1 MFLWHTQVLFDFWHF
16 FVLLLQRIR
25 KCILPDG
32 LKTGS
37 EQFKATFLVHKQLG
51 QIKAVLED
59 LYRRYNHAEFIPP
72 DPLQWVYRYKYKADR
87 EIVAFL
93 AAALAYGRVEQINK
107 SLEKLFAV
115 MGKSPAGFVYDFS
128 KRQRADF
135 LNFKH
140 RFNTGDDICDLFLL
154 LRNVLRQDGSI
165 EQFFLRGY
173 KPGDGDIIPALTAF
187 CESLTRGQSGRG
199 LGYLLSNPAAG
210 SACKRLNLFLRWM
223 VRGDEVDA
231 GIWQGVDKAK
241 LIVPVDVHIGRLTK
255 ILGFHNRATLTL
267 AAAREITAGFAAI
280 SPDDP
285 VKYDFALSRIG
296 ILEHCTGKYNQRC
309 QACALFAF
317 CIKF

>member
-1 MFLWHTQVLFDFWHF
+1 M
-16 FVLLLQRIR
+16 R
-25 KCILPDG
+25 KQ
-32 LKTGS
+32 S
-37 EQFKATFLVHKQLG
+37 G
-51 QIKAVLED
+51 QIKAVLDE

-72 DPLQWVYRYKYKADR
+72 DPLQWVYRYTHKGDR
-87 EIVAFL
+87 EIVAFC
-93 AAALAYGRVEQINK
+93 AAALAYGRVEQINN

-115 MGKSPAGFVYDFS
+115 MGKSPADFVYDFS
-128 KRQRADF
+128 MRQRAAF
-135 LNFKH
+135 SAFKH
-140 RFNTGDDICDLFLL
+140 RFNTGDDICDLLSL
-154 LRNVLRQDGSI
+154 LRNIMRQDGSI

-173 KPGDGDIIPALTAF
+173 QPSDADIIPALTAF
-187 CESLTRGQSGRG
+187 CDSLMCGQTGRG

-223 VRGDEVDA
+223 VRSDQVDA
-231 GIWQGVDKAK
+231 GLWQGVDKAK

-296 ILEHCTGKYNQRC
+296 ILEHCSGKYNQRC
-309 QACALFAF
+309 QTCALLSF
-317 CIKF
+317 CAKL

>member
-1 MFLWHTQVLFDFWHF
+1 MP
-16 FVLLLQRIR
+16 
-25 KCILPDG
+25 PD
-32 LKTGS
+32 
-37 EQFKATFLVHKQLG
+37 G
-51 QIKAVLED
+51 QIKAVLDD
-59 LYRRYNHAEFIPP
+59 LYRRYNHARFIPP
-72 DPLQWVYRYKYKADR
+72 DPLQWVYRYKHKADR

-93 AAALAYGRVEQINK
+93 SAALAYGRVEQINN

-115 MGKSPAGFVYDFS
+115 MGKSPADFVCDFS

-135 LNFKH
+135 SNFKH
-140 RFNTGDDICDLFLL
+140 RFNTGDDIVDLLLL

-165 EQFFLRGY
+165 ENFFLRGY
-173 KPGDGDIIPALTAF
+173 KTSDADIVCALTAF
-187 CESLTRGQSGRG
+187 CDSLMRGQTGRG

-223 VRGDEVDA
+223 VRSDEVDA
-231 GIWQGVDKAK
+231 GLWQVVDKAK
-241 LIVPVDVHIGRLTK
+241 LLVPVDVHIGRLTK

-280 SPDDP
+280 SPADP

-309 QACALFAF
+309 QACSLLKF
-317 CIKF
+317 CAYD

>member
-1 MFLWHTQVLFDFWHF
+1 VRKRSDQV
-16 FVLLLQRIR
+16 
-25 KCILPDG
+25 
-32 LKTGS
+32 
-37 EQFKATFLVHKQLG
+37 
-51 QIKAVLED
+51 KAVLED

-72 DPLQWVYRYKYKADR
+72 DPLQWVYRYTHKADR
-87 EIVAFL
+87 EIVGFL
-93 AAALAYGRVEQINK
+93 AAALAYGRVEQINN

-115 MGKSPAGFVYDFS
+115 MGKSPADFVHDFDT
-128 KRQRADF
+128 RQRAKF
-135 LNFKH
+135 SMFKH
-140 RFNTGDDICDLFLL
+140 RFNTGDDIVDLFVL
-154 LRNVLRQDGSI
+154 LRNVVRQDGSI

-173 KPGDGDIIPALTAF
+173 KTGDVNIIPALTAF
-187 CESLTRGQSGRG
+187 CESLMKGHTGKG

-223 VRGDEVDA
+223 VRSDEVDA
-231 GIWQGVDKAK
+231 GLWQKVDKAK

-267 AAAREITAGFAAI
+267 AAAKEITAGFAVM

-309 QACALFAF
+309 QACSLLAF
-317 CIKF
+317 CSPH